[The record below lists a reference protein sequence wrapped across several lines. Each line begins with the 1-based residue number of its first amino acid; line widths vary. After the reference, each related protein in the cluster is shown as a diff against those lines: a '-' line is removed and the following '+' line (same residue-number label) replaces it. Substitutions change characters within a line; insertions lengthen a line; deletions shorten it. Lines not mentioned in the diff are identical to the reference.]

1 MWIYINK
8 DGIKIAIPYS
18 NIDSVFV
25 SKGFQIFPNESFYH
39 KKIRDYCNS
48 EIITVIYKKSGGF
61 VHIKG
66 EEAFDQL
73 AATPEHKFVCDKV

>member
-1 MWIYINK
+1 LLVKAFKFFQI
-8 DGIKIAIPYS
+8 
-18 NIDSVFV
+18 SVF
-25 SKGFQIFPNESFYH
+25 II
-39 KKIRDYCNS
+39 KKIKDYCNS

-73 AATPEHKFVCDKV
+73 AATPEHKFVNDKA